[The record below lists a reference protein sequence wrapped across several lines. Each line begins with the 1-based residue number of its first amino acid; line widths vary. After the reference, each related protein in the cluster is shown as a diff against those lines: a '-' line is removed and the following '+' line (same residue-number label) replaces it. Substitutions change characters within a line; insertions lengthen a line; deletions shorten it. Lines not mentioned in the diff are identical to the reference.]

1 MFPPIA
7 NLTKCQLREL
17 IPWKY
22 AQTIF
27 FFHELRCIRKT
38 NELAQPTSEC
48 FMHRNEFDIVQ
59 SETRTRQLT
68 VCVKYRE

>member
-27 FFHELRCIRKT
+27 SFTSCDASEKR
-38 NELAQPTSEC
+38 TSEC

-59 SETRTRQLT
+59 SETRTGQLS